1 MFNNQQIVY
10 RLRFLLMI
18 FCLVFLFSTFGCSKS
33 RKFSAP
39 NKTESNQE
47 ETIAKTYKKVV
58 FEKTSA
64 TTLLETTTSTSVHQT
79 TETTEETT
87 EQSSEITTASAL
99 EETSTMAAETGLS
112 KDQLVGDW
120 KAVVL
125 IDYFSEDDET
135 GELILSWSEDLE
147 HKVTITHAE
156 ENKYVLSFSIDKFL
170 GDGEA
175 MDVEMI
181 RETPLNY
188 TAQLNENLLS
198 FELESELYARSDIYS
213 DGLIKP
219 LKIELP
225 LKNENG
231 NLTGKVT
238 VTDQVEVFD
247 HQTKTEFTF
256 KLSR

>member
-1 MFNNQQIVY
+1 MFKNQQIINI
-10 RLRFLLMI
+10 LRFLLMI
-18 FCLVFLFSTFGCSKS
+18 FCLVFLFGTFGCGKSSK
-33 RKFSAP
+33 FLAQD
-39 NKTESNQE
+39 KTESEVE
-47 ETIAKTYKKVV
+47 ETIGKTYKKVE
-58 FEKTSA
+58 FENTSA
-64 TTLLETTTSTSVHQT
+64 TTLLETTTSTSENQT
-79 TETTEETT
+79 IETTNETT
-87 EQSSEITTASAL
+87 EQSSEITTVI
-99 EETSTMAAETGLS
+99 EETSTATTETGLS
-112 KDQLVGDW
+112 KAQLVGDW

-156 ENKYVLSFSIDKFL
+156 ENKYVLSFTIDKFL

-175 MDVEMI
+175 MDEEMI

-188 TAQLNENLLS
+188 TAQLNENILN
-198 FELESELYARSDIYS
+198 FELESELYARTDIYS
-213 DGLIKP
+213 DGLLKP

-231 NLTGKVT
+231 NLTGQVT

-256 KLSR
+256 KLSQ

>member
-1 MFNNQQIVY
+1 
-10 RLRFLLMI
+10 
-18 FCLVFLFSTFGCSKS
+18 
-33 RKFSAP
+33 
-39 NKTESNQE
+39 
-47 ETIAKTYKKVV
+47 
-58 FEKTSA
+58 
-64 TTLLETTTSTSVHQT
+64 
-79 TETTEETT
+79 
-87 EQSSEITTASAL
+87 
-99 EETSTMAAETGLS
+99 
-112 KDQLVGDW
+112 
-120 KAVVL
+120 
-125 IDYFSEDDET
+125 
-135 GELILSWSEDLE
+135 
-147 HKVTITHAE
+147 
-156 ENKYVLSFSIDKFL
+156 VLSFSIDKFL